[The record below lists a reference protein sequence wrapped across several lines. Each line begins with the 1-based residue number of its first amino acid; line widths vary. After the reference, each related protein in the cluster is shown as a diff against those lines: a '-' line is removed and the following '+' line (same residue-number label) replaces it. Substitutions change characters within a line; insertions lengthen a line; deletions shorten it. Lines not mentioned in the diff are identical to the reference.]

1 MTTHSYRSDSFYVE
15 LGGEQALR
23 DLVELFYD
31 IVEADP
37 EAAPLMKL
45 HLQGTGMQHTREA
58 QFEFLSGFLGG
69 PQIYLE
75 KHQHANVKRMHAH
88 LQIGTAE
95 RDAWLS
101 CMDKALQQTGT
112 TQELHQ
118 RLMTSFTR
126 VADVL
131 INTNTSPTSTA
142 EAHHG

>member
-1 MTTHSYRSDSFYVE
+1 MTTQSYKSDSFYVE
-15 LGGEQALR
+15 LGGGQALR

-37 EAAPLMKL
+37 EAEPLMRL

-88 LQIGTAE
+88 LEIGSVE
-95 RDAWLS
+95 RDAWLL

-112 TQELHQ
+112 DKELHQ
-118 RLMTSFTR
+118 RLMKAFTR

-131 INTNTSPTSTA
+131 VNSKTSPTSTA
-142 EAHHG
+142 EVHHG